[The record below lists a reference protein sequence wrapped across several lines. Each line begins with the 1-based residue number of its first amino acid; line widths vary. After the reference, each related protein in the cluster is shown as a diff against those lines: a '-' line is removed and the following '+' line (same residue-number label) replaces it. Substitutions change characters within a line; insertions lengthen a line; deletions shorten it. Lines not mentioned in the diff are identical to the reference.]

1 MTEAEML
8 EILKQNS
15 TGQWIDWID
24 DILHF
29 DIAYPVSRITPHG
42 DPLVDIIF
50 LLTKNNLSRH
60 RYEKALL
67 ETFRKLSDALH
78 PATLHLERVL
88 DVVTETKPHES
99 SELLRELFLDRRA
112 DNLILPNGHSLKGK
126 LLLAVVKTI
135 QREDAVEI
143 ISYCKVVLDDMLM
156 SDAAFM
162 ANFLRLVVSHRKMD
176 DYFPEVTN
184 ILLHSNI
191 RRRSAEDPDQY
202 LITLQDSLEE
212 VQYDHPSGYYTAFY
226 HWITRDFHR
235 LKGLES
241 FQCLVNVLYENI
253 EVLFDT
259 STPAMAR
266 HPEIGHIMAL
276 REFII
281 LWSDPA
287 PQKPITARSIHHTV
301 SFFLDHNG
309 PSVMRESM
317 RKNAI
322 YLTDELFINQRTLM
336 DRHHPPEIIDNDD
349 IMEFLEKVFQG
360 FLRRDHE
367 PRPAYDEI
375 HGDEIALD
383 AFKRQTYAQNAADFM
398 QLRAQPFGD

>member
-8 EILKQNS
+8 EILKQNT

-24 DILHF
+24 DILHLG
-29 DIAYPVSRITPHG
+29 IAYPVSRITPHG

-67 ETFRKLSDALH
+67 VTFRKLSDAQH
-78 PATLHLERVL
+78 PSTLHLERVL

-99 SELLRELFLDRRA
+99 SELLRELFLDKRA
-112 DNLILPNGHSLKGK
+112 DNLLLPDGHSLKGK
-126 LLLAVVKTI
+126 LLLAVTKTI
-135 QREDAVEI
+135 EKEDAIEI
-143 ISYCKVVLDDMLM
+143 ITYCKVVLDELLM
-156 SDAAFM
+156 NDAAFM

-176 DYFPEVTN
+176 NYFQEVTS

-191 RRRSAEDPDQY
+191 RRRNAEDPDQY

-212 VQYDHPSGYYTAFY
+212 VQYDHPTGYYIAFY

-235 LKGLES
+235 LKALES

-259 STPAMAR
+259 SSLAMAR
-266 HPEIGHIMAL
+266 HPEIGHITAL

-287 PQKPITARSIHHTV
+287 PMKPITARSIHHSAT
-301 SFFLDHNG
+301 FFLQHNG

-317 RKNAI
+317 KKNGI
-322 YLTDELFINQRTLM
+322 FLTNELFIHQRTLT
-336 DRHHPPEIIDNDD
+336 DHHHPPEIIDNEDTL
-349 IMEFLEKVFQG
+349 EFLQEVFHG
-360 FLRRDHE
+360 FLSREHD
-367 PRPAYDEI
+367 PIPAFDAI
-375 HGDEIALD
+375 HGDQATLE
-383 AFKRQTYAQNAADFM
+383 AFRQQTYAQNAADFK
-398 QLRAQPFGD
+398 QLRAQLIGD